1 MVSGYF
7 YLSRVGKNNK
17 LCVKYI
23 KRLLFKYTI
32 WSLPYICIR
41 VLQMV
46 RYENLFGIIKN
57 CCREFFVEGSF
68 YHFWFSPALIISVLL
83 STLLFRYKKLMISL
97 SICFYIFGV
106 VGCAYKKL
114 AIKIGYL
121 NYLYSSQNF
130 KTVLRIFLMGFPF
143 FVLGYLLFIIRE
155 KAKTNSDNRLLWAI
169 RNKPKMLWII
179 SLAIWLLEIGIV
191 ISLGVADNVIIT
203 FGLYLF
209 VALTF
214 NLLINYP
221 LKSSSVLA
229 TNCRTMSNV
238 CYYIHPL
245 ILFVLNVI
253 LKLKW
258 MPQTLMFFLVVFISS
273 LCGFFLQR
281 INIKK
286 VRDLIS

>member
-1 MVSGYF
+1 MLGFVVADIIPSMAVPFFFMTSGYF
-7 YLSRVGKNNK
+7 YLSRVGQNSK

-23 KRLLFKYTI
+23 KGLLFKYTI

-46 RYENLFGIIKN
+46 IYENLFGIIKN
-57 CCREFFVEGSF
+57 CCREFFIEGSF
-68 YHFWFSPALIISVLL
+68 YHFWFFPALIISVLL
-83 STLLFRYKKLMISL
+83 STLLFCYKKLMISL

-114 AIKIGYL
+114 AVKIG
-121 NYLYSSQNF
+121 
-130 KTVLRIFLMGFPF
+130 
-143 FVLGYLLFIIRE
+143 LL
-155 KAKTNSDNRLLWAI
+155 
-169 RNKPKMLWII
+169 
-179 SLAIWLLEIGIV
+179 
-191 ISLGVADNVIIT
+191 
-203 FGLYLF
+203 
-209 VALTF
+209 
-214 NLLINYP
+214 NLL
-221 LKSSSVLA
+221 
-229 TNCRTMSNV
+229 
-238 CYYIHPL
+238 
-245 ILFVLNVI
+245 

>member
-1 MVSGYF
+1 MV
-7 YLSRVGKNNK
+7 
-17 LCVKYI
+17 I
-23 KRLLFKYTI
+23 
-32 WSLPYICIR
+32 
-41 VLQMV
+41 
-46 RYENLFGIIKN
+46 YENLFGIIKN
-57 CCREFFVEGSF
+57 CCREFFIEGSF
-68 YHFWFSPALIISVLL
+68 YHFWFFPTLIISVLL

-97 SICFYIFGV
+97 I
-106 VGCAYKKL
+106 
-114 AIKIGYL
+114 
-121 NYLYSSQNF
+121 
-130 KTVLRIFLMGFPF
+130 
-143 FVLGYLLFIIRE
+143 FVLGYILFIVRE
-155 KAKTNSDNRLLWAI
+155 KGKNNSDNRFLRII
-169 RNKPKMLWII
+169 RNKPKMLQII
-179 SLAIWLLEIGIV
+179 SLTIWLLEIGIV

-214 NLLINYP
+214 NLLISYP

-229 TNCRTMSNV
+229 NKCRTMSNV